1 MKTVYPVIF
10 TKTNDEKDT
19 YLVDIPDIK
28 GMTEGYGLADA
39 IEMARDYIAGYC
51 CELPDDEIPKASAA
65 GDINVSDGMFADE
78 GESFISLVDTDLDS
92 YRRKMEKRAVRR
104 NVSIP
109 RWLDKEAEK
118 AQLNFSRV
126 LQEALMQKLNIE

>member
-1 MKTVYPVIF
+1 M
-10 TKTNDEKDT
+10 
-19 YLVDIPDIK
+19 
-28 GMTEGYGLADA
+28 
-39 IEMARDYIAGYC
+39 
-51 CELPDDEIPKASAA
+51 
-65 GDINVSDGMFADE
+65 
-78 GESFISLVDTDLDS
+78 DTDLDS

>member
-1 MKTVYPVIF
+1 MKIVYPVIF
-10 TKTNDEKDT
+10 TKTNDDKDT

-28 GMTEGYGLADA
+28 GITEGYGLADA

-51 CELPDDEIPKASAA
+51 YKLPDEEIPKASSTN
-65 GDINVSDGMFADE
+65 DIVISEGTFEGE
-78 GESFISLVDTDLDS
+78 GESFISLVDTDLEV

-109 RWLDKEAEK
+109 WWLDKEAEK

>member
-10 TKTNDEKDT
+10 TKTNDEQDT

-51 CELPDDEIPKASAA
+51 CELSDEEIPKASSTK
-65 GDINVSDGMFADE
+65 DIKISEGLFANE

>member
-1 MKTVYPVIF
+1 MKAVYPVIF
-10 TKTNDEKDT
+10 TKTGDGKDT
-19 YLVDIPDIK
+19 YLVEIPDIK

-51 CELPDDEIPKASAA
+51 CEINDDELPVPSES
-65 GDINVSDGMFADE
+65 GRINVSDGMFAKE
-78 GESFISLVDTDLDS
+78 GESFVSLVDSDLDS

-109 RWLDKEAEK
+109 RWLDKEAK
-118 AQLNFSRV
+118 KHN
-126 LQEALMQKLNIE
+126 